1 MHFSVEEEQSNK
13 TEMDLFLQTKM
24 SCQIIPPEG
33 NCIFIAANSCHL
45 FLSVDRS
52 IKNRNKKEQNEKFA
66 AIESERKKNPNE
78 DN

>member
-33 NCIFIAANSCHL
+33 NCIFIAAK
-45 FLSVDRS
+45 LSSVFVSGQVD
-52 IKNRNKKEQNEKFA
+52 
-66 AIESERKKNPNE
+66 
-78 DN
+78 